1 VSSGAGALLSSLPPS
16 IVVVLGLKKAS
27 TFFCHEG
34 VGLTTTGLPPP
45 PSFFFEG
52 VEPKDDDDDDAV
64 EGAALDAALDDL
76 PPATTASARV
86 RGIVTF
92 SQLDFYRFYL
102 ERERDLFWAIVS
114 QIDPRSTFEF
124 ELEQFKQVK

>member
-52 VEPKDDDDDDAV
+52 VEPKDDDDDAV

-86 RGIVTF
+86 RGIVIF
-92 SQLDFYRFYL
+92 SQLDSFSFYL
-102 ERERDLFWAIVS
+102 
-114 QIDPRSTFEF
+114 
-124 ELEQFKQVK
+124 